1 MASNLRKKIPKE
13 STLYI
18 NDVDTAAIE
27 RFVKEFSSVG
37 PVKVLNSAKEITEHS
52 VLEHQFVHTDNI
64 GRHFLDCA
72 QRISCQ
78 ERLFRREDGCDR
90 SETRQ
95 GRKTILRNEYNR
107 N

>member
-18 NDVDTAAIE
+18 NDVDTAAVE

-37 PVKVLNSAKEITEHS
+37 PIQVLNSAKEITEHS
-52 VLEHQFVHTDNI
+52 VLEQKLVHTDNI

-78 ERLFRREDGCDR
+78 ERLFRREDRCDR
-90 SETRQ
+90 SEPRQ